1 MSMTAIVTARPKV
14 LIVSAIAARPRHALT
29 RIIEPKNHVRTSL
42 ALVPQMGDPA
52 VGKSALTQMFQS
64 GGQRFP
70 KAYNMT
76 CGVEFCV
83 KATAVE
89 GTDEAVELHL
99 FDTAGQDVF
108 AEIMPQ
114 YWEGAKGVILVY
126 DVTRAHTLEACS
138 IWYRRLLDETGG
150 ESLPGVLVAN
160 KMDLRE
166 RTCVSRQDGQQM
178 AQNLGMHFFEA
189 SALDGVGIDDPFACI
204 GKLTRDL
211 RPEA

>member
-1 MSMTAIVTARPKV
+1 
-14 LIVSAIAARPRHALT
+14 
-29 RIIEPKNHVRTSL
+29 
-42 ALVPQMGDPA
+42 MGDPA

-83 KATAVE
+83 KACPVE

-138 IWYRRLLDETGG
+138 IWYRRLLDENGG
-150 ESLPGVLVAN
+150 EQLPGVLVAN

-166 RTCVSRQDGQQM
+166 RTCVSRQDGQGM
-178 AQNLGMHFFEA
+178 AQNMGMQFFET
-189 SALDGVGIDDPFACI
+189 SALDGVGVDDPFAAI
-204 GKLTRDL
+204 GKILHGGDGADS
-211 RPEA
+211 P